1 MLQIKIKLAA
11 VRVNADKSQQEIADE
26 MGVSRVTIG
35 NWENGK
41 VKMKEAEIRMF
52 AELCNF
58 PRENIFLP
66 Y

>member
-1 MLQIKIKLAA
+1 MNQLKIRLAA
-11 VRVNADKSQQEIADE
+11 VRVNANKSQQEIADE
-26 MGVSRVTIG
+26 MGVSRMTVG
-35 NWENGK
+35 NWESGK

-58 PRENIFLP
+58 PREHIFLP